1 MRAADLSKIP
11 DEKLANAPTNNLITE
26 RCLSVFSRRSVTA
39 KCKNRTHTGE
49 LLRDNMVL
57 HNAES
62 KSLDKRAMIIQKEL
76 AEMNTKWFTSQK
88 NLQLQKIKEMMM
100 KKQKNID
107 YVLKLT
113 ETCKT
118 WGGPCCSA
126 EELKT
131 VLKKN
136 PDNEKKIIKTEL
148 SFYVHTHKADRLGR
162 PELFKLSNIDTATM
176 LENVFILLTNEHNSA
191 SRSSVAEISLPT
203 NEDALKILSDDP
215 KNPADHPVF
224 EVNELCVNV
233 WHEGE
238 KIQWYVGYFKAMKGD
253 IFDVEQLVRASEDS
267 DLHWVH
273 PVNQIVDEIDQ
284 FL

>member
-1 MRAADLSKIP
+1 
-11 DEKLANAPTNNLITE
+11 
-26 RCLSVFSRRSVTA
+26 
-39 KCKNRTHTGE
+39 
-49 LLRDNMVL
+49 
-57 HNAES
+57 
-62 KSLDKRAMIIQKEL
+62 
-76 AEMNTKWFTSQK
+76 MNTKWFTSQK
-88 NLQLQKIKEMMM
+88 TLQLQKIKEKMT

-107 YVLKLT
+107 YVLKLI

-118 WGGPCCSA
+118 WGGHCCSA

-148 SFYVHTHKADRLGR
+148 SFYVHTHKADRLDR
-162 PELFKLSNIDTATM
+162 PELFKLSNIYTATM

-233 WHEGE
+233 WHETE

-273 PVNQIVDEIDQ
+273 PVNQIVDEIDSDQ
-284 FL
+284 VLRLRNGKRHPVEGKWNFQRLNKFILKNINDISKVFDTFKINF